1 MFQLVPLC
9 ALLAAAVLNS
19 VNALS
24 YQTQGQEHDLR
35 QDLAPGQGH
44 GQGQGDDVSGG
55 GRQGSFGQQ
64 GSFGRGAG
72 GSRSGAAE
80 GRSYG
85 GSQYGGQPGGEDA
98 SRYNFRIYTEPE
110 YYGYESKFPGGK
122 AMFKSYRSASRSSE
136 SGLGEF
142 TSTNFCL
149 PIFIN
154 QGSDISVGIETGNGL
169 GLIPDRG
176 KIFLFTKSY
185 RVHPASHPVGTA
197 GSFSGL
203 KLARA

>member
-1 MFQLVPLC
+1 MVAAKIFVPLC
-9 ALLAAAVLNS
+9 ALLATAVLNS

-24 YQTQGQEHDLR
+24 YQPQGQEKDLR

-64 GSFGRGAG
+64 GSSGRGAG
-72 GSRSGAAE
+72 GFRSGAAE

-98 SRYNFRIYTEPE
+98 SRYNFRIYAEPE

-136 SGLGEF
+136 SGLGR
-142 TSTNFCL
+142 
-149 PIFIN
+149 
-154 QGSDISVGIETGNGL
+154 QGPQSEYGATG
-169 GLIPDRG
+169 RSA
-176 KIFLFTKSY
+176 KSY
-185 RVHPASHPVGTA
+185 DNF
-197 GSFSGL
+197 GSSGGQQPQY
-203 KLARA
+203 